1 MHRRSPALGVLS
13 TLQIAPLAGSNG
25 VGDLRLELGYLA
37 ANSTFAVELA
47 SGTEPFNGSR
57 LV

>member
-1 MHRRSPALGVLS
+1 MLS
-13 TLQIAPLAGSNG
+13 TLQIAPVAGSNG

-37 ANSTFAVELA
+37 ANTALSVQLA

-57 LV
+57 LA